1 MECASR
7 SDIPEEKRKERNM
20 YQQITIIGNL
30 GRDPV
35 SKQSQSG
42 KQYALCSVATSR
54 SVGQGG
60 KETTWFSV
68 TAWEK
73 TGQYLCNYGQKGSLV
88 MITGRLNPDQ
98 NGQPRIW
105 FDNQGNPRTAFEI
118 TAQEVKILNGFKS
131 EDQRNQTPQYQTQ
144 PRQQYPQQEQEEYY

>member
-1 MECASR
+1 
-7 SDIPEEKRKERNM
+7 M

-42 KQYALCSVATSR
+42 KQYANISVAVSR
-54 SVGQGG
+54 NLGQGQ

-73 TGQYLCNYGQKGSLV
+73 LGQYMVNYAQKGSMV
-88 MITGRLNPDQ
+88 MVTGRLNPDAQ
-98 NGQPRIW
+98 TGGPRIW
-105 FDNQGNPRTAFEI
+105 FDQNGNARAAFEI
-118 TAQEVKILNGFKS
+118 TATDVKILSGFKT
-131 EDQRNQTPQYQTQ
+131 EEQRNQTPQY
-144 PRQQYPQQEQEEYY
+144 PAQQKPAAQQESFEEYY

>member
-1 MECASR
+1 
-7 SDIPEEKRKERNM
+7 M

-42 KQYALCSVATSR
+42 KQYTQFSVAASR
-54 SVGQGG
+54 KISQDQ

-73 TGQYLCNYGQKGSLV
+73 LGQYIANFAQKGSLV
-88 MITGRLNPDQ
+88 MVTGRIIPDAQ
-98 NGQPRIW
+98 NGGPRIW
-105 FDNQGNPRTAFEI
+105 FDNNGNARAAFEI
-118 TAQEVKILNGFKS
+118 FAQEVKILSGFKN
-131 EDQRNQTPQYQTQ
+131 EEQRNQTPQYQTQ
-144 PRQQYPQQEQEEYY
+144 AQPRQDSFEEYY

>member
-1 MECASR
+1 
-7 SDIPEEKRKERNM
+7 M

-42 KQYALCSVATSR
+42 KQYASVSVAASR
-54 SVGQGG
+54 SIGQGQ

-73 TGQYLCNYGQKGSLV
+73 IGQYLVNYAQKGSMV
-88 MITGRLNPDQ
+88 MITGRLNPDAQ
-98 NGQPRIW
+98 GGPRIW
-105 FDNQGNPRTAFEI
+105 FDQQGNPRSAFEVV
-118 TAQEVKILNGFKS
+118 ASEVKILSGIKS

-144 PRQQYPQQEQEEYY
+144 PRQQYQQQEQEEYY